1 MTSEAL
7 LAQVLDAGGT
17 VIWEWMA
24 TLGRPGL
31 RVPRSILAE
40 VEGASPEIQSG
51 IRQLLH
57 RAGAFRRL
65 ATQRG
70 TEIPWMILPGSP
82 RPARGRCVSCAAAP
96 ESGSRCQAC
105 VFALELALGL
115 RPRPHPAEAA
125 S

>member
-1 MTSEAL
+1 MTPEAL

-17 VIWEWMA
+17 VIWEWMP

-31 RVPRSILAE
+31 RVPRSILPQLE
-40 VEGASPEIQSG
+40 NASPEIQSG

-70 TEIPWMILPGSP
+70 PEIPWMILPGSP
-82 RPARGRCVSCAAAP
+82 KPAPDRCVSCGNSL
-96 ESGSRCQAC
+96 EDGSRCSGC